1 MDYDMYYTSNTEKP
15 EVRKIQAIHGET
27 TFVLVIPKDFAERL
41 KITKGDYVKCTIVDD
56 SLVVRKADL

>member
-1 MDYDMYYTSNTEKP
+1 MSYHDNTEKP

-41 KITKGDYVKCTIVDD
+41 KIYQGR
-56 SLVVRKADL
+56 LRKMHYR

>member
-1 MDYDMYYTSNTEKP
+1 MYNISNTEKP

-27 TFVLVIPKDFAERL
+27 TFVLVIPKDFAGRL
-41 KITKGDYVKCTIVDD
+41 HIAKGDYVKCTLAED

>member
-1 MDYDMYYTSNTEKP
+1 MDYTMFNPSNVQKP

-27 TFVLVIPKDFAERL
+27 TSVLVIPKDFVERL
-41 KITKGDYVKCTIVDD
+41 KITKGDYVKCTIADD